1 MGPRQTEWVSE
12 RVRITCLECHVQFN
26 DAAGAC
32 PNCRT
37 KPLSIW
43 WRVIG
48 WYWPLPLGIGLALQ
62 VLSQHAGPQ
71 RGGPGVARPPEMAVI
86 GQFAAGVLV
95 LSAAAALLLFLLD
108 RLRMVLRRKNSL
120 RRRHDGRR

>member
-1 MGPRQTEWVSE
+1 MGRRQTEWVSE
-12 RVRITCLECHVQFN
+12 RVRITCQECHVQFN

-32 PNCRT
+32 PNCGT
-37 KPLSIW
+37 KPLSVW

-62 VLSQHAGPQ
+62 VLSQHAGRSQ
-71 RGGPGVARPPEMAVI
+71 GGPGAGRLPEMAVI
-86 GQFAAGVLV
+86 GQFAAGALV

-108 RLRMVLRRKNSL
+108 RLRILLRRKHGL
-120 RRRHDGRR
+120 RHRHDGRR